1 MTLST
6 VCRPSTVHCL
16 PADFHH
22 RPQSTAHRILST
34 VHSLSSTVSKPSTGT
49 PRFALAGA
57 AFVLL
62 AGVVLAFV
70 GMRPPPP
77 RTFQGSVKDLLPP
90 AEIVAR
96 DGWKVEYLPI
106 ADTPEA
112 KAKVEEL
119 LNYDD
124 AVFAVYTRGTE
135 RVSIYLAYWTPGK
148 MSHRLVASHTPDV
161 CWVGAGW
168 RIEKAA
174 SVQLA
179 PPSNQSLVPSR
190 QSLAT
195 SNQALVSSNQM
206 LATSNEALAASP
218 QPLATSTQPLAPSQQ
233 PLVTSNQMLA
243 TSNQPLASSL
253 PLLAQSPK
261 LQALIAQPGEYRE
274 MSLNGRTEHVVFWHL
289 LDGVARSY
297 GSQGLPPWHATIT
310 DLFTQA
316 FNQRPEQ
323 LFARVS
329 TGVTLPLSTP

>member
-1 MTLST
+1 MSLLNLNF
-6 VCRPSTVHCL
+6 RL
-16 PADFHH
+16 GPA
-22 RPQSTAHRILST
+22 RI
-34 VHSLSSTVSKPSTGT
+34 
-49 PRFALAGA
+49 ALVGA

-62 AGVVLAFV
+62 FGIVLAFV
-70 GMRPPPP
+70 GLRPPPP

-112 KAKVEEL
+112 KAKVDEL

-148 MSHRLVASHTPDV
+148 MSHRLVAGHTPDV

-168 RIEKAA
+168 RIERAR
-174 SVQLA
+174 SVQLSA
-179 PPSNQSLVPSR
+179 RSSQPSVSGSQVSAFSFQPSAAPSN
-190 QSLAT
+190 
-195 SNQALVSSNQM
+195 
-206 LATSNEALAASP
+206 
-218 QPLATSTQPLAPSQQ
+218 QPLATSSQQ
-233 PLVTSNQMLA
+233 LA
-243 TSNQPLASSL
+243 TSLPILAH
-253 PLLAQSPK
+253 SPK

-297 GSQGLPPWHATIT
+297 GTAGTPPWHATLT
-310 DLFTQA
+310 DLVTRNFD
-316 FNQRPEQ
+316 QRPEQ
-323 LFARVS
+323 FFVRISAS
-329 TGVTLPLSTP
+329 S